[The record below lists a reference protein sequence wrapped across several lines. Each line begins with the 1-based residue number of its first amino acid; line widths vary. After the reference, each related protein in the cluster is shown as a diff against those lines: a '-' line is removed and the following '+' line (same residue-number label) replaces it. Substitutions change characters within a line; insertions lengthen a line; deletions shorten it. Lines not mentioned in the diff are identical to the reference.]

1 MKKKKMKKQRF
12 AIIAFFVT
20 LVVSLLTSCYHDKD
34 RHGASRQ
41 VYNATASD
49 SVNRGAAKRCYSRN
63 FNFVVKRDSLPLIKQ
78 QPEET
83 LNGLLTDTMY
93 VYKNDHL
100 VVADIRVFTD
110 DRSDSV
116 WVEVARDQMTMGWV
130 HESLLLASVV
140 PDDPISQFISTFSD
154 THLLIFLVIISII
167 AISYLL
173 RIMMKKRAQIVHFN
187 DIGSI
192 YPTFLAVLVA
202 TSATY
207 YSSIQL
213 FASATWQQ
221 FYFHPSLNPFAIPPV
236 LGLFVSLVW
245 AILILSLAAVDDIKN
260 QLPLPQAVLYLCGL
274 GAICAA
280 NYIVFSITTLY
291 YVGYVLLAVYIVFA
305 FKQYLKLVVTYK
317 YVCGNCGRKL
327 KEKGVCPYCGKEN
340 Y

>member
-20 LVVSLLTSCYHDKD
+20 LVVSLLTSCYHEKD
-34 RHGASRQ
+34 RHRASQQ

-93 VYKNDHL
+93 VYKSDHL

-192 YPTFLAVLVA
+192 YPT
-202 TSATY
+202 
-207 YSSIQL
+207 
-213 FASATWQQ
+213 
-221 FYFHPSLNPFAIPPV
+221 
-236 LGLFVSLVW
+236 
-245 AILILSLAAVDDIKN
+245 
-260 QLPLPQAVLYLCGL
+260 
-274 GAICAA
+274 
-280 NYIVFSITTLY
+280 
-291 YVGYVLLAVYIVFA
+291 LLAV
-305 FKQYLKLVVTYK
+305 
-317 YVCGNCGRKL
+317 
-327 KEKGVCPYCGKEN
+327 
-340 Y
+340 